1 MARLSFASAGRPI
14 GAAGSS
20 VGESSRRGAWH
31 EIGRGAQPHR
41 RQNHLT
47 SGALK
52 SPGCDRSGKALRRS
66 RRPERH
72 SSRHSPAVEF
82 GRNTTAIEHSRRLGL
97 FPWQLDVLRYTA
109 PRAARRATPPVNGR
123 VTAMIPTR
131 LPALQAGA
139 GRSDRRY
146 FPSAS
151 TSDFALSFMV
161 LTVLL

>member
-1 MARLSFASAGRPI
+1 MTVAAKHFDGRVVPNGIAPVIVLPSNSVETLPLLRTAG
-14 GAAGSS
+14 GL
-20 VGESSRRGAWH
+20 V
-31 EIGRGAQPHR
+31 
-41 RQNHLT
+41 
-47 SGALK
+47 
-52 SPGCDRSGKALRRS
+52 
-66 RRPERH
+66 
-72 SSRHSPAVEF
+72 
-82 GRNTTAIEHSRRLGL
+82 L